1 MADTTAPIAWLHDL
15 GAALEEAGRRD
26 MHVLLDFSAAPL

>member
-1 MADTTAPIAWLHDL
+1 MADTTAPVTWLHDL
-15 GAALEEAGRRD
+15 NEALEQAARRD

>member
-1 MADTTAPIAWLHDL
+1 MADTTTPITWLHDL
-15 GAALEEAGRRD
+15 DAALEEAGRRD

>member
-1 MADTTAPIAWLHDL
+1 MASTTAQITWTHDL
-15 GAALEEAGRRD
+15 DAALEQAAQRD

>member
-1 MADTTAPIAWLHDL
+1 MANTTAHIAWLHDL
-15 GAALEEAGRRD
+15 DAALEQAAQHD